1 MGGMVSFRSFWVL
14 ALLGVFVPGA
24 KAQIILNGSLTP
36 AQCVQDILLGGGVVA
51 TNITFNGQPGT
62 QLNPQIGG
70 FNGTLCNIGMAGGV
84 ILATGSI
91 NNATGPNNSPS
102 ASEGG
107 ATNLGDPDVLAVS
120 QTSNPNIMDV
130 NDAAILEFDF
140 VPLGDSV
147 KFDFI
152 FASDEYL
159 EFVNSVND
167 AFGFFI
173 SGPGIS
179 GPFTN
184 NAANIALIPGTN
196 QPVTIDDVNATV
208 NPQYYVVNGT
218 GANPPY
224 NMTGYYVQYDGFTV
238 TLTARAQVICGET
251 YHIKIAVA
259 DASDTIYDS
268 AVFLAA
274 GSFSSNGVELSSQ
287 IDFGGQD
294 STLYEGC
301 GVATLVL
308 SRPDGVN
315 TTESVQF
322 ITQGVAVEGVDYEP
336 LADVFT
342 FLPGEDTILISVHA
356 LADNL
361 VEGAELV
368 EILAIVNGGCGP
380 DTTTLQFF
388 IADAPPIQLDMT
400 EDVTLPC
407 NDSVFV
413 GGTASGGF
421 GALNLSWNTGIPN
434 GTAGA
439 WVIPDVTTNYILTV
453 TDDCG
458 VNTAVGMVTVTVP
471 QPPPLVVVALPDTV
485 VNCPESTVQLQAQ
498 ASGGTPPYAY
508 QWSNGLGNSSSV
520 SVAPPVTRAWSVTV
534 TDACGEDTSDVV
546 TVTVAYDS
554 VRVTV
559 SPDTAVCKGDTAN
572 LRAYPAF
579 GWGSYDLVWS
589 DAATGALH
597 DVVPANSGPWM
608 VMVTDGCG
616 ISDSATVHVDLHI
629 PSADFTH
636 ETFEYVVGY
645 PIQFLDQSI
654 GAVQWDWVFDLDGST
669 ATDQYPTFT
678 YQEPGNYTVTLLI
691 TDPIGCQDSTFR
703 LLIIDPQAEF
713 FLPNAFT
720 PDGDGLN
727 ETFGPEGVG
736 ILEYELLIFNRW
748 GQLVFSATDPRQ
760 RWDGTYNGTPVE
772 NGAYAVKCRWRDA
785 RNNKRDHFGHVT
797 VLR

>member
-24 KAQIILNGSLTP
+24 RAQIILNGSLTP

-91 NNATGPNNSPS
+91 NNATGPNNIGS

-107 ATNLGDPDVLAVS
+107 GTNLGDPDVLAVS

-259 DASDTIYDS
+259 DASDTVYDS

-322 ITQGVAVEGVDYEP
+322 ITQGVALEGVDYEP

-380 DTTTLQFF
+380 DTTLLQFF
-388 IADAPPIQLDMT
+388 IADAPPILLEMT
-400 EDVTLPC
+400 DDLTLPC

-421 GALNLSWNTGIPN
+421 GALNLTWNTGIPN

-471 QPPPLVVVALPDTV
+471 QPPPLQVQALPDTV
-485 VNCPESTVQLQAQ
+485 VNCPERTVVLQAQ

-520 SVAPPVTRAWSVTV
+520 SVSPPVTRSWSVTV

-579 GWGSYDLVWS
+579 GWGGYDLVWS
-589 DAATGALH
+589 DEATGALH
-597 DVVPANSGPWM
+597 DVVPGNSGPWM
-608 VMVTDGCG
+608 VTVTDGCG

-645 PIQFLDQSI
+645 PIQFLDLSI
-654 GAVQWDWVFDLDGST
+654 GAVQWEWVFDLDGST

-772 NGAYAVKCRWRDA
+772 NGVYAVKCRWRDA